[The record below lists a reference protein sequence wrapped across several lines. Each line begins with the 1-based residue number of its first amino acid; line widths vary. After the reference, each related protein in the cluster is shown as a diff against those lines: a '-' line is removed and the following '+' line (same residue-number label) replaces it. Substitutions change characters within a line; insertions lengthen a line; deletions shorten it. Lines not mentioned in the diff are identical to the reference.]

1 MYRIVNM
8 LSQISIFDLLQEA
21 SKKFKACSL
30 TSIQWFNECYIIG
43 PKVALDKNTYVERN
57 KKVRVALIWYLTF
70 LCVFLNRKIR
80 FIQQLYQSLC
90 MLVVYGPKTLGFAF
104 KLEPRNWWLVF
115 PGIPIPIPVIK
126 LVWLQNFLP

>member
-1 MYRIVNM
+1 MRISLIAKYKKNAVFPATGFCMHRIVNM

-57 KKVRVALIWYLTF
+57 KKASGVEMVF
-70 LCVFLNRKIR
+70 NFFVCVF
-80 FIQQLYQSLC
+80 
-90 MLVVYGPKTLGFAF
+90 
-104 KLEPRNWWLVF
+104 EPEN
-115 PGIPIPIPVIK
+115 
-126 LVWLQNFLP
+126 